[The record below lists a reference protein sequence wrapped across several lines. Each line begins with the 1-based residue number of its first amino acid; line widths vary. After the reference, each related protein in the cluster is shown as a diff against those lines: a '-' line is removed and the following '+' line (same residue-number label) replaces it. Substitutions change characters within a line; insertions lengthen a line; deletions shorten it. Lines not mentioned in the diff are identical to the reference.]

1 MFKIKIDQLKVMAN
15 IGTSLKERR
24 KKQPLLIT
32 VSFEYKFSKIK
43 NPDNINNLISYSELK
58 KYISDFIYQ
67 SKYQTLEKLIL
78 ECKKILK
85 KEFKI
90 KKIFILIEKPNIAKK
105 YNCRSVSV
113 SQ

>member
-1 MFKIKIDQLKVMAN
+1 MKSLLDQICDKKKIELDN
-15 IGTSLKERR
+15 D
-24 KKQPLLIT
+24 KKKC
-32 VSFEYKFSKIK
+32 S
-43 NPDNINNLISYSELK
+43 
-58 KYISDFIYQ
+58 
-67 SKYQTLEKLIL
+67 YQTLEKLIL